1 MEGFGKAFTDILLNK
16 KISTDNKHYSILN
29 FKNLIEAISAVDIHK
44 YSDINSILVSVM
56 TEILKIPN
64 SNFYLFGF
72 VDQNDK
78 SILES
83 TITLEIMNK
92 FKSLNIEYFFDV
104 VQEMRV
110 ENSNIGIKYSK
121 DEFHIIEMIF
131 SEILHYIEKSFL
143 KKIKRKFDENFYK
156 NIKDLHQY
164 EKFQYL
170 EDYLENLGYNFESN
184 SILRKSIDTVMTF
197 FTNRSTWK
205 KLYKVKDDI
214 IKLNLN
220 FKTIG
225 CETHESF
232 QNSLNETE
240 ELKVRLKLY
249 SRLYAIYPR
258 LLRM

>member
-1 MEGFGKAFTDILLNK
+1 MEGFGKTFTDTLLNK
-16 KISTDNKHYSILN
+16 KISTDNKHYSISN
-29 FKNLIEAISAVDIHK
+29 FKNLIEAISAVDMDK
-44 YSDINSILVSVM
+44 FSDINSILVSVM

-72 VDQNDK
+72 IDQNEK

-92 FKSLNIEYFFDV
+92 FKTLNIEYFFDV
-104 VQEMRV
+104 VQEMKI

-143 KKIKRKFDENFYK
+143 KKIRKRFDENFYK
-156 NIKDLHQY
+156 NIKDLQQY
-164 EKFQYL
+164 EKFQFL
-170 EDYLENLGYNFESN
+170 EDFLQNMNYSFESN
-184 SILRKSIDTVMTF
+184 SILKKSINTVLTF

-205 KLYKVKDDI
+205 KLYRVKDDI

-232 QNSLNETE
+232 QNSINETE
-240 ELKVRLKLY
+240 ELKVRLYYIVDHSQYIEDCKEC
-249 SRLYAIYPR
+249 
-258 LLRM
+258 